1 VSLGRKTG
9 LPRLSIAHWLSDVSD
24 FNTLTDADPTI
35 SGLSLLVNLAD
46 RASVLSASAG
56 ISFFR
61 RGLMMK
67 AYWVIDI
74 LKDIRQFSEKNG
86 MVELAEHLDDAI
98 FVAASE
104 IGAKLCGA
112 GTVEVGNGQSRGA
125 AGALADNE
133 VH

>member
-1 VSLGRKTG
+1 
-9 LPRLSIAHWLSDVSD
+9 
-24 FNTLTDADPTI
+24 
-35 SGLSLLVNLAD
+35 
-46 RASVLSASAG
+46 
-56 ISFFR
+56 
-61 RGLMMK
+61 MK

-86 MVELAEHLDDAI
+86 MVELAEQLDDAI

-104 IGAKLCGA
+104 ISAQLCSA
-112 GTVEVGNGQSRGA
+112 GTVEVGNGQARGA